1 MGASVEIAALPVFHL
16 KTRILLALMV
26 LLQMFAA
33 VPVWGQTAQI
43 TGKILDKDGKPLAEA
58 QIVYTSLTTNK
69 SFKVKTDKNGEFVE
83 LSVPYGN
90 YQVEVLGSDGQSL
103 FKQKAIVNLSP
114 ESRHLVIDLSTQAS
128 SGKPAISKE
137 QAEAIKEKN
146 KQLLAE
152 NALITKY
159 ETARQDKN
167 WQEAENILG
176 QLIALN
182 PDRWEYQKS
191 LGDVQFN
198 QVKYDEAL
206 ASYEKSIPPAQGEDA
221 SKGNPAA
228 TKIALAQML

>member
-1 MGASVEIAALPVFHL
+1 MGP
-16 KTRILLALMV
+16 
-26 LLQMFAA
+26 
-33 VPVWGQTAQI
+33 
-43 TGKILDKDGKPLAEA
+43 D
-58 QIVYTSLTTNK
+58 
-69 SFKVKTDKNGEFVE
+69 
-83 LSVPYGN
+83 
-90 YQVEVLGSDGQSL
+90 
-103 FKQKAIVNLSP
+103 SP
-114 ESRHLVIDLSTQAS
+114 
-128 SGKPAISKE
+128 GKPAISKG
-137 QAEAIKEKN
+137 QAEASKEKN

-198 QVKYDEAL
+198 QGKYDEAL
-206 ASYEKSIPPAQGEDA
+206 ATYEKTIPAAQGEDA

-228 TKIALAQML
+228 TKIAIAKMLTSQANSYLKLRKNEEALAAFTKPPARPPRPCAASFTPSPPHS